1 MILTLIF
8 LGLLTLGIV
17 LMFVGVNING
27 YYDDDIFISGM
38 TLAIVFGI
46 VLLICVGLII
56 NEHLDGYENKAIELN
71 RLEYEGLIQEKELAM
86 NSEHDD
92 VGRITVTKDIVK
104 WNQDVYSAKR
114 ALERKWVNWF
124 YSKRIVDE
132 LHYIDMSFD

>member
-8 LGLLTLGIV
+8 LCLLTLGIV
-17 LMFVGVNING
+17 LMFVGDNINS
-27 YYDDDIFISGM
+27 YYDADIFVSGM
-38 TLAIVFGI
+38 TLAIVFGLI
-46 VLLICVGLII
+46 LLFCVGLII
-56 NEHLDGYENKAIELN
+56 NEHLDGYENKTIELN
-71 RLEYEGLIQEKELAM
+71 RMEYEGLIQEKELTM

-92 VGRITVTKDIVK
+92 VGRITVTKDIVE